1 MVVEQVTCPL
11 PVGEILGGERAGE
24 TSKAYPLMSLNTEWN
39 LVERYREILT
49 QSKDIGWGGWLK
61 DAWGITHPVERYWVG
76 GLD

>member
-1 MVVEQVTCPL
+1 MVEQVTCPL

-49 QSKDIGWGGWLK
+49 QSKDIGWGL
-61 DAWGITHPVERYWVG
+61 AERCQGNCPPSGKVLG
-76 GLD
+76 SRG